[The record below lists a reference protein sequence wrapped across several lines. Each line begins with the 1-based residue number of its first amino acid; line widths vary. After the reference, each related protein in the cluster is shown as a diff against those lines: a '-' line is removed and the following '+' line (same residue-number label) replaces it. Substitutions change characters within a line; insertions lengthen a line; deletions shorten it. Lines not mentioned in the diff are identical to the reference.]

1 MATTLL
7 PIPIPVDK
15 KIDPVQKRADEIDV
29 EIFCIGTSLVVKH
42 IEEAFNRCD
51 NIPYVAASIALHK
64 RMIYVPTE
72 SSDDVCNYLIRRGIK
87 CLIENKDIPGVNY
100 ITHPRKK
107 DNYNI
112 FKTINKEYYT
122 FLYTVHFL
130 NSTNLPIMI
139 CKMILDKV
147 YEE

>member
-1 MATTLL
+1 MATLL
-7 PIPIPVDK
+7 PIPVPVDK
-15 KIDPVQKRADEIDV
+15 EIDPVQKRADEIDL

-42 IEEAFNRCD
+42 IEEAFKRSD
-51 NIPYVAASIALHK
+51 NLPYVAASLALHK
-64 RMIYVPTE
+64 RIIYVPNE
-72 SSDDVCNYLIRRGIK
+72 PSDKVRNYLIRRGIK
-87 CLIENKDIPGVNY
+87 CLIENTDIPGVNY

-112 FKTINKEYYT
+112 FKTINKEYHK

-130 NSTNLPIMI
+130 NSTNLPHTI
-139 CKMILDKV
+139 CKIILEKV